1 MKPHR
6 KPYRPIMIQKA
17 HREEFFLAMAADITK
32 NLSIGGELGR
42 RVACGARVTPQ
53 MRFKAANYHDAYD
66 FALKNFALVDDPLF
80 YAEET

>member
-1 MKPHR
+1 
-6 KPYRPIMIQKA
+6 MIQKA

-42 RVACGARVTPQ
+42 RTASSVRVTPQ

-66 FALKNFALVDDPLF
+66 FALKNFSWMIRYFTRRRREICNRKSRAF
-80 YAEET
+80 